1 MKKLLQLGII
11 VFGIN
16 VYSQN
21 AGSLDTSFG
30 NGGKVIT
37 SFFTGADIAK
47 SVAIQ
52 NDGKIIVAGD
62 CMNTQNKTDF
72 GIIRY
77 NINGS
82 IDTTFG
88 INGKA
93 LFDVSNGIPLNYNDY
108 VSKVLLTASGKIL
121 ITGQKNN
128 ALFAII
134 RLNSDGTLD
143 TTYGVNGSTTFSL
156 GGSSIANSAIMQ
168 TDGKVVIV
176 GENSGS
182 SSSDFAIAR
191 INADGTL
198 DLDFSNDGKTTVN
211 FGTYDNAKCV
221 TIDNDGKIL
230 VGGSN
235 GSTTA
240 CMVRLNSDGNIDN
253 TFGTL
258 GKVIFDLPSINGE
271 VFGGINVQP
280 DNKITISGEAGNDF
294 LLVRYNQNGQIE
306 TTFGTNGFYKIDI
319 DNNSED
325 NFNSMFIQQDGKIIL
340 SGETSTGGNYY
351 FTLVRCNVDGTFD
364 TSFSSDGKQLT
375 SFGTNW
381 SMANDVICQS
391 DGKIIAV
398 GNYGNY
404 WEYDFAI
411 ARYLGTNNLNLNE
424 FDKQNSLTIYP
435 NPVKNNL
442 QINLI
447 DKNLANSKYQILDLN
462 GRVITNENLSTE
474 TKVINVE
481 NLVNGLYLFKI
492 KNISIKFIKE

>member
-211 FGTYDNAKCV
+211 FGT
-221 TIDNDGKIL
+221 
-230 VGGSN
+230 
-235 GSTTA
+235 
-240 CMVRLNSDGNIDN
+240 
-253 TFGTL
+253 
-258 GKVIFDLPSINGE
+258 
-271 VFGGINVQP
+271 
-280 DNKITISGEAGNDF
+280 
-294 LLVRYNQNGQIE
+294 
-306 TTFGTNGFYKIDI
+306 
-319 DNNSED
+319 
-325 NFNSMFIQQDGKIIL
+325 
-340 SGETSTGGNYY
+340 
-351 FTLVRCNVDGTFD
+351 
-364 TSFSSDGKQLT
+364 
-375 SFGTNW
+375 
-381 SMANDVICQS
+381 
-391 DGKIIAV
+391 
-398 GNYGNY
+398 
-404 WEYDFAI
+404 
-411 ARYLGTNNLNLNE
+411 
-424 FDKQNSLTIYP
+424 
-435 NPVKNNL
+435 
-442 QINLI
+442 
-447 DKNLANSKYQILDLN
+447 
-462 GRVITNENLSTE
+462 
-474 TKVINVE
+474 
-481 NLVNGLYLFKI
+481 
-492 KNISIKFIKE
+492 